1 MAITLGH
8 NQYGKAETRVVRIFR
23 DTEPHE
29 IADYNVSVALVG
41 DFDDVHYTGD
51 NTKCLT
57 TDATKNTV
65 NAFAKEAGDAVREPE
80 SFGIAL
86 AKHFVDDVPQVS
98 RARIKIE
105 AYPWDRLSHNGTPHP
120 HAFARR
126 GSYVRTVTVTY
137 DGTQLWV
144 VSGVRDLIVLKTT
157 DSEFHTFY
165 QERYTTLRPT
175 DDRIMAS
182 SVTAQWLH
190 TDLDTDWGTS
200 YDRVLATLGGTFAGH
215 HSLALQQTM
224 YAMGE
229 DIITEQPEI
238 ARDPLLD
245 AEQAP
250 LPRRPQPL
258 RRGEQERGLPRRRP
272 ALRLHRGHRP
282 PRRRPEPRA
291 GRVRPRS
298 GLVTP
303 AMAAP
308 RSRTRDGPTATRST
322 RCCPSDRCS
331 STACST

>member
-41 DFDDVHYTGD
+41 DFDDVHYNGD

-65 NAFAKEAGDAVREPE
+65 NAYAKEAGDAVREPE

-98 RARIKIE
+98 RVRIQIE

-126 GSYVRTVTVTY
+126 GAYVRTVTVTY
-137 DGTQLWV
+137 DGSQLWV

-190 TDLDTDWGTS
+190 TKTDTDWGAS
-200 YDRVLATLGGTFAGH
+200 YDRVLATLGSTFAGH

-224 YAMGE
+224 YAIGQ

-238 ARDPLLD
+238 AEIRFSMPNKHHFLVDLSPFGTENPGEVFIAADRPYGLIEAALSRDDSSDPGL
-245 AEQAP
+245 AWQAV
-250 LPRRPQPL
+250 
-258 RRGEQERGLPRRRP
+258 P
-272 ALRLHRGHRP
+272 AF
-282 PRRRPEPRA
+282 A
-291 GRVRPRS
+291 
-298 GLVTP
+298 
-303 AMAAP
+303 
-308 RSRTRDGPTATRST
+308 
-322 RCCPSDRCS
+322 
-331 STACST
+331 